1 MLSNFCLSEDDPRKC
16 ALNFKIFRSALSV
29 YSQVFD
35 PLFSTFCQRP
45 AHVSC
50 PTDLSKYAFE
60 LLFTAF
66 VLLPVVIVS
75 FRTCRLTR
83 APVKSVECD
92 EPEYHV

>member
-1 MLSNFCLSEDDPRKC
+1 MCSG

-29 YSQVFD
+29 YSLD
-35 PLFSTFCQRP
+35 SDTLFSTFCQRP

-50 PTDLSKYAFE
+50 PTDLSKYVFE

-75 FRTCRLTR
+75 FRTYRLTL
-83 APVKSVECD
+83 APGKSVECA